1 MSLFKNS
8 ISIPKEKRLF
18 TNKQLVLFL
27 IPMFLQQ
34 ILNVMVGAVDTM
46 MVSSAGEAAV
56 SGVSLISTLDGV
68 LIIFFT
74 AMIGGGSVVIAQKLG
89 EKNQKDVSE
98 SVKQLLY
105 VATALA
111 VILTITVE
119 ILRGPMLSLLFGEAE
134 AAVMN
139 SANEYFMFVALSF
152 PLVAIA
158 ESLGASF
165 RSSGHTFIS
174 LIVSIIANLVN
185 VCGNA
190 ILIYGFGMG
199 AAGAAIA
206 TIIAR
211 AVSSTILITLIL
223 NKKYEVH
230 IEKILKYKPDF
241 AIIKKIMGIGIPNGI
256 ENTMFQFGRLITQT
270 LIALLP
276 TAMIAA
282 NAVSLTIC
290 NFQYMTGTAC
300 SIVMITVVGRCI
312 GAGDLEQAKYYSRK
326 LLLINYLVLWGVIL
340 LTLVFLFPLVSA
352 YGLSGESAEMAR
364 NLIILHSIVAAL
376 IWPIGFMLPSA
387 FRAAGDVRFPMI
399 VSSLSMWI
407 MRVMLAYFFA
417 LPSVSVFGLFS
428 LPGLNL
434 GITGVWI
441 AMFSDWV
448 VRVGIYIWRYF
459 SGAWLKSHKKQKK
472 TSE

>member
-1 MSLFKNS
+1 MLLFNKS
-8 ISIPKEKRLF
+8 PVIPKEKRLF
-18 TNKQLVLFL
+18 SNKQLVMFL

-34 ILNVMVGAVDTM
+34 ILNVLVGAVDTM
-46 MVSSAGEAAV
+46 MVSHAGEAAV
-56 SGVSLISTLDGV
+56 SGVSLVSTLDGV

-89 EKNQKDVSE
+89 QKNQKDVSE
-98 SVKQLLY
+98 AAKQLLY
-105 VATALA
+105 IATALA
-111 VILTITVE
+111 LILSVAVLIFRDP
-119 ILRGPMLSLLFGEAE
+119 LLSLLFGDTEP
-134 AAVMN
+134 AVME
-139 SANEYFMFVALSF
+139 SAREYLFFVAFSF
-152 PLVAIA
+152 PLIAIA
-158 ESLGASF
+158 ESLGACF

-174 LIVSIIANLVN
+174 LMIALIANLVN

-211 AVSSTILITLIL
+211 AVSSAVLIVLIL

-230 IEKILKYKPDF
+230 IEKIFRYKPDF
-241 AIIKKIMGIGIPNGI
+241 AIIKKIMGIGIPNGV

-270 LIALLP
+270 LIAMM
-276 TAMIAA
+276 TTSMIAA

-290 NFQYMTGTAC
+290 NFQYMTGNAC

-312 GAGDLEQAKYYSRK
+312 GAGDREQAKYYSRK
-326 LLLINYLVLWGVIL
+326 ILFINYLVLWSVIA
-340 LTLVFLFPLVSA
+340 LTLAFLFPLVSA
-352 YGLSGESAEMAR
+352 YGLSGESAKTAR
-364 NLIILHSIVAAL
+364 YLIILHSALAAL

-399 VSSLSMWI
+399 VSTSSMWI

-417 LPSVSVFGLFS
+417 LPSVSVFGLFT
-428 LPGLNL
+428 LPGLNM
-434 GITGVWI
+434 GIMGVWI

-459 SGAWLKSHKKQKK
+459 SDRWLRVRK
-472 TSE
+472 T